1 MRRALATTRQARLP
15 LVASLALAVAGVLG
29 TSDALAQSSETA
41 QLKAQLERMQQQLQ
55 QQQTSMEQMRKR
67 IDELESAD
75 AARAQAAP
83 TQAAPTTTAA
93 APITAVAV
101 APVAAVEA
109 PSRITQPPS
118 AMAGVQEPAPDGYM
132 PLGNSGS
139 FVKLDVVAQVDMMVD
154 DKFMGYQDLFI
165 PASIPVTGAAFHDSD
180 TRTTLSGKQSVV
192 RMDFMRDTPYGVMK
206 VVYKNNFFGFGGPD
220 MDYNL
225 QYLYGELQN
234 KNYSV
239 LAGYYLSGFTDIS
252 VFPNTL
258 DYEGPNSFTFKYAPQ
273 IRYTPVLYRQGES
286 RLTLPMSLEKPNAD
300 IAVIGDYQPYSR
312 WPDVTLGLRWETPD
326 WHIQWA
332 NVFRDLATQSAIDDA
347 TRTTEAYATQLTFAA
362 GVFED
367 DSVQGWVSTGKGYA
381 NFLQDITGF
390 GLDAAFTPALQLEA
404 IDAEGYGMGYTH
416 TWREGLTSSA
426 SYGYL
431 KIDPDDD
438 LLIDSTLPESTHY
451 ASLNLAW
458 QFSDRAMLGGEL
470 LWGRLEDLAG
480 NSGEAKRVQVSFRY
494 DLNP

>member
-1 MRRALATTRQARLP
+1 MRGAITPHRKTARP
-15 LVASLALAVAGVLG
+15 LVAGLALAMAGVLG
-29 TSDALAQSSETA
+29 TADAWAQSSETA
-41 QLKAQLERMQQQLQ
+41 QLKAQLARMQ
-55 QQQTSMEQMRKR
+55 EQMQAQQAAMDQMRRR
-67 IDELESAD
+67 IDELESSEASRVQSVP
-75 AARAQAAP
+75 AATPAVAAP
-83 TQAAPTTTAA
+83 AATGA
-93 APITAVAV
+93 AVAAQV
-101 APVAAVEA
+101 PAVEA
-109 PSRITQPPS
+109 PSRISQPPS
-118 AMAGVQEPAPDGYM
+118 AMAGVQEPAPEGYI
-132 PLGNSGS
+132 PLGDSGN
-139 FVKLDVVAQVDMMVD
+139 FLKLDVVAQVDMMVD
-154 DKFMGYQDLFI
+154 DKFMGYEDLFI

-180 TRTTLSGKQSVV
+180 TRSTLSGKQSVV
-192 RMDFMRDTPYGVMK
+192 RMDFMRNTPYGVMK

-225 QYLYGELQN
+225 QYLYGQLEN

-273 IRYTPVLYRQGES
+273 IRYTPVLYRQGEA

-300 IAVIGDYQPYSR
+300 IAVIGDYEPYSR

-332 NVFRDLATQSAIDDA
+332 NVFRDLATQSATDDT

-390 GLDAAFTPALQLEA
+390 GLDAAFSPGLQLEA
-404 IDAEGYGMGYTH
+404 IDVEGYGLGYTH
-416 TWREGLTSSA
+416 TWRAGLTSSA

-438 LLIDSTLPESTHY
+438 LLIDPSLPESTNY

-480 NSGEAKRVQVSFRY
+480 ESGEAKRVQVSFRY

>member
-1 MRRALATTRQARLP
+1 MNRASARTQYRRPLLAALT
-15 LVASLALAVAGVLG
+15 LAVA
-29 TSDALAQSSETA
+29 SALSTVPAYAQSSETA
-41 QLKAQLERMQQQLQ
+41 QLKAELAKMQQQLTQ
-55 QQQTSMEQMRKR
+55 QQNSMEQMRKR
-67 IDELESAD
+67 IEELESAD
-75 AARAQAAP
+75 AARTAA
-83 TQAAPTTTAA
+83 TTTTTPATTTRPAA
-93 APITAVAV
+93 AAAVAAEV
-101 APVAAVEA
+101 PAVEA

-118 AMAGVQEPAPDGYM
+118 AMPGVQEPAPEGYIA
-132 PLGNSGS
+132 LGDSGN
-139 FVKLDVVAQVDMMVD
+139 FLKLDVVAQVDMMVD

-165 PASIPVTGAAFHDSD
+165 PASIPVTGAPFHDSD
-180 TRTTLSGKQSVV
+180 TRSTLSGKQSVV
-192 RMDFMRDTPYGVMK
+192 RMDFMRNTPYGVMK

-225 QYLYGELQN
+225 QYLYGQLEN

-273 IRYTPVLYRQGES
+273 IRYTPVLYRQGEA

-367 DSVQGWVSTGKGYA
+367 DSIQGWASMGKGYA

-390 GLDAAFTPALQLEA
+390 GLDAAFTPGLELEA
-404 IDAEGYGMGYTH
+404 IDAEGYGVGYTH
-416 TWREGLTSSA
+416 TWREGLSSSA

-438 LLIDSTLPESTHY
+438 LLIDPSLPESTNY

-458 QFSDRAMLGGEL
+458 QFSERAMLGGEL

-480 NSGEAKRVQVSFRY
+480 ESGEAKRVQVSFRY